1 MSVKKIRRSEDVTN
15 ARALDVLKS
24 LAQGAELNDIQRKT
38 MDYLEKVVKTGD
50 SAEAKVGEL
59 ISKFGFARVTAI
71 QLVNIMPE
79 DLDELK
85 TLIQLLERREFSDEE
100 LKEALAI
107 LRS

>member
-24 LAQGAELNDIQRKT
+24 LAQGAELNEIQRKT

-50 SAEAKVGEL
+50 SAEAKVSEL